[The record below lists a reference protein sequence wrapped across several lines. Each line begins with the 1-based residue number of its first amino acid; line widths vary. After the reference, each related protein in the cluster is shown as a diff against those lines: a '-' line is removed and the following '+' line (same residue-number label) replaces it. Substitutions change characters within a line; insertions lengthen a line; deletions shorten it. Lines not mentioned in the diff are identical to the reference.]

1 MQKKKTGIIV
11 DILRECE
18 PFEVDWAGLET
29 LVARTLR
36 QFHVRRAQVSICVT
50 DDKGISRVN
59 RKYLGH
65 KGSTDVI
72 SFDLS
77 EEKGPR
83 VIDLVVNAELAARQA
98 HNRGHAGEA
107 ELTLY
112 VVHGLLHC
120 LGFDDL
126 KKTGARRMHIMEDDI
141 LRKHGYGEIYG
152 CQ

>member
-1 MQKKKTGIIV
+1 MQTKNTGIVV

-18 PFEVDWAGLET
+18 PFEVDWSGLEK

-36 QFHVRRAQVSICVT
+36 RFHVRRAQVSIRVT
-50 DDKGISRVN
+50 DDEGIRRVN
-59 RKYLGH
+59 KKYLGH

-83 VIDLVVNAELAARQA
+83 VIDLVVNAEMAGRQA
-98 HNRGHAGEA
+98 CKRGHSGEA
-107 ELTLY
+107 ELALY
-112 VVHGLLHC
+112 MVHGSLHC

-126 KKTGARRMHIMEDDI
+126 KKTSARRMHIMEDDI

-152 CQ
+152 CK